1 MTRAPQQPARCWTN
15 GEERYTYAGMADAE
29 LIADM
34 LLDPEVGRWLWFTP
48 APRDSYVEFFRP
60 FVDGQQ
66 ALLDAGDVPRT
77 AVFAVTSETGEFLG
91 QGAVIEVEGS
101 PDGYEIGY
109 QLRREAWGRGVATRL
124 ARFLAAYAVDLL
136 GAYRIEATI
145 LAGNIGSKRVAEKL
159 GLEVEGRR
167 AGFRLKEQTRHDE
180 LLYGALVETLDP
192 SLGNLDA
199 HVRVAQQAPSS
210 EGQGE

>member
-1 MTRAPQQPARCWTN
+1 MSESEQLTRSWTN
-15 GEERYTYAGMADAE
+15 DRERFSYADMEDAE
-29 LIADM
+29 HIADM

-48 APRDSYVEFFRP
+48 APRESYVEFFRP
-60 FVDGQQ
+60 FVDGQR
-66 ALLDAGDVPRT
+66 ALLEAGDVPRT
-77 AVFAVTSETGEFLG
+77 AVFAVSSESGGEFLG

-124 ARFLAAYAVDLL
+124 SRFLTAYAIDLL

-145 LAGNIGSKRVAEKL
+145 LEGNVGSRRVAEKL

-167 AGFRLKEQTRHDE
+167 SGFRLKEGMRHDE
-180 LLYGALVETLDP
+180 MLYGARVT
-192 SLGNLDA
+192 SLEPALGDMA
-199 HVRVAQQAPSS
+199 HEVRPLSPDSS
-210 EGQGE
+210 KGSG